1 MAHPDVTFIADL
13 DVLKDDSTIKVR
25 VINLWNLFSFYNNDE
40 LFSIELIL
48 IDEQVSIKLTL
59 YIIYTLKYNMI

>member
-1 MAHPDVTFIADL
+1 MAQPDVTLILDL

-25 VINLWNLFSFYNNDE
+25 VINLWNLFSFYNKDE

-48 IDEQVSIKLTL
+48 IDEQVYYNLTL
-59 YIIYTLKYNMI
+59 YIH

>member
-1 MAHPDVTFIADL
+1 MTHPDVTFIANL
-13 DVLKDDSTIKVR
+13 DVLKDDSTIKVK
-25 VINLWNLFSFYNNDE
+25 VINLWNLFSFYNNAE